1 MKTGIGDISCLDS
14 WVQQLL
20 FNAVDQL
27 KMENWKKAAAA
38 DAGEGDSPFS
48 LCMRARAGSYSRDPK
63 DRQRIFGEASRSC
76 SRESRNPRDLAPH
89 YKEEDER
96 LGKLLEELLRISVCD

>member
-1 MKTGIGDISCLDS
+1 MKTGIGNIECLES

-48 LCMRARAGSYSRDPK
+48 LCMRARAGGYYRDPK
-63 DRQRIFGEASRSC
+63 DRQRVFGEASRSC
-76 SRESRNPRDLAPH
+76 ARESRNPRDLSPF
-89 YKEEDER
+89 YKEENER
-96 LGKLLEELLRISVCD
+96 LGKLLEELLHISSCI